1 MSDTV
6 AKNMEAAQAS
16 LKNVEKVTAVI
27 LAEPKNEL
35 VTLEAANKKTSA
47 AITKRMKELNMEDT
61 NSIISFGSS
70 AQAELQEISQSMLQG
85 VRNKDAGP
93 AGDSLR
99 EIVTTIRGFN
109 VSELDVRRKRSF
121 WERLLGR
128 MAPAAKFAAKFETV
142 QGQIDKVTD
151 DLLKHEHVLLKD
163 IESLDVLY
171 DKTLN
176 FYDELGLYIA
186 AGEAKLTEMDA
197 TVIPAKE
204 KEVADA
210 PEEQGV
216 MKAQELRDLRA
227 ARDDL
232 ERRVHD
238 LKLTRQVTM
247 QSLPSIRLVQ
257 ENDKSLVTKI
267 NSTLINTVP
276 LWETQLAQAVTIQRS
291 AEAAVAVREANDLTN
306 ELLTA
311 NAENL
316 RSANKMIRTE
326 MERGVFD
333 IEAIKKANADLIGTI
348 EESLQI
354 ADEGKRKR
362 AEAEVELQNMEAEL
376 KATLSAAKA
385 RGTASGHNIGSAAGA
400 E

>member
-6 AKNMEAAQAS
+6 AKNMEAAQAQ
-16 LKNVEKVTAVI
+16 LNEVEKVTAVI
-27 LAEPKNEL
+27 LAEPNGEL
-35 VTLEAANKKTSA
+35 ITMEAADQPTSA
-47 AITKRMKELNMEDT
+47 EITKRMAELDMEDT

-85 VRNKDAGP
+85 VRNKDVGP

-109 VSELDVRRKRSF
+109 VSELDVRRKRTW

-128 MAPAAKFAAKFETV
+128 MAPAAKFAARFETV

-171 DKTLN
+171 DKTLS
-176 FYDELGLYIA
+176 FYDELALYIA
-186 AGEAKLTEMDA
+186 AGEEKLKELDEKI
-197 TVIPAKE
+197 IPAKVA
-204 KEVADA
+204 EVEAA

-362 AEAEVELQNMEAEL
+362 AAAEEDLQKMEAEL
-376 KATLSAAKA
+376 KQTLSAARA
-385 RGTASGHNIGSAAGA
+385 RDTASGHNIGSAAGEA
-400 E
+400 